1 MRAARGQSTIELVIL
16 LPALLT
22 ALAGIAWSV
31 LAVWT
36 SIEATD
42 AARAGARAAI
52 LGADPTATARAA
64 LPDALRGG
72 ASILV
77 AGEGVR
83 VRVRVPAFVPLL
95 DVEVEGAAG

>member
-16 LPALLT
+16 LPALLLV
-22 ALAGIAWSV
+22 LAGIATSI
-31 LAVWT
+31 LAVWA

-42 AARAGARAAI
+42 AARAGARAGM

-64 LPDALRGG
+64 LPDTLRGG

-77 AGEGVR
+77 GPEGVR
-83 VRVRVPAFVPLL
+83 VRVRILPVVPLL
-95 DVEVEGAAG
+95 AVEVEGAAG